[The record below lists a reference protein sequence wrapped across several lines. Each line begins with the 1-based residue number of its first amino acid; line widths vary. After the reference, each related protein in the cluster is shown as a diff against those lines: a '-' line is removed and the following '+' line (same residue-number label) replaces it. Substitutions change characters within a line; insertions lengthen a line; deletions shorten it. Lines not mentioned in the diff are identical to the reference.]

1 MTDTPPPGSPTP
13 SSPSPESDFT
23 IRFVVGVLLAAGAC
37 LVTWAGGWWF
47 RGLAVLCAGLMLF
60 EWAGMHK
67 VARLWAGLAAALAAA
82 VLLGAAEYYYPVSAD
97 AADLVELSF
106 VPALAGALLIGLVT
120 LRIAMGWG
128 FAYIVLP
135 AFCLVVLNW
144 IEPGLVFWV
153 IIVTVATDTFAYFAG
168 RSIGGPKLAP
178 KVSPNKTW
186 AGLVGGMAGASCFGW
201 LAAWYFEL
209 GAPFLWLGAA
219 MGLIAQAG
227 DLYESWVKRRAGIKD
242 SGSLLPG
249 HGGVLDRLDG
259 LLAVSLAVMAIL
271 LWTELW
277 NPPEPQDEVIEMM
290 TASYA
295 TVAGAG

>member
-1 MTDTPPPGSPTP
+1 MTGTPAPKPD
-13 SSPSPESDFT
+13 SDLT
-23 IRFVVGVLLAAGAC
+23 IRFVVGVVLIAGAS
-37 LVTWAGGWWF
+37 LITWAGGWWF
-47 RGLAVLCAGLMLF
+47 RGLAVIATGLMLL
-60 EWAGMHK
+60 EWADMHQ
-67 VARLWAGLAAALAAA
+67 VRRLWAGAGAFLAAA

-97 AADLVELSF
+97 AAELVEISF
-106 VPALAGALLIGLVT
+106 VPALAGALLLGLVT

-178 KVSPNKTW
+178 KISPNKTW

-201 LAAWYFEL
+201 LAAWYFDL

-219 MGLIAQAG
+219 MGVVAQAG
-227 DLYESWVKRRAGIKD
+227 DLYESWEKRRAGIKD
-242 SGSLLPG
+242 SGALLPG

-271 LWTELW
+271 LWTDLW
-277 NPPEPQDEVIEMM
+277 TPPATDDGLIDTM
-290 TASYA
+290 TVMHVTGAR
-295 TVAGAG
+295 AG